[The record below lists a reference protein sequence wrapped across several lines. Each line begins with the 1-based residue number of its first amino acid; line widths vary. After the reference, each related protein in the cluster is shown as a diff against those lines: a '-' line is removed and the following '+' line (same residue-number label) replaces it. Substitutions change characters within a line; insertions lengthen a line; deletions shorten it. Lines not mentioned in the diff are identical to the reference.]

1 MWLACLVSATQ
12 LSTDAA
18 DLMWSAQPLSEA
30 TLHAEGVW
38 EPVKDTNITL
48 QLNNEAEVLVSYSS
62 RPPRSAAAAAS
73 RLAATSSRRDSPS
86 RGLGS
91 ETSSG
96 TPSH

>member
-48 QLNNEAEVLVSYSS
+48 QLNNEAEVLVSV
-62 RPPRSAAAAAS
+62 PMPMH
-73 RLAATSSRRDSPS
+73 LPTSPS
-86 RGLGS
+86 NPLV
-91 ETSSG
+91 
-96 TPSH
+96 